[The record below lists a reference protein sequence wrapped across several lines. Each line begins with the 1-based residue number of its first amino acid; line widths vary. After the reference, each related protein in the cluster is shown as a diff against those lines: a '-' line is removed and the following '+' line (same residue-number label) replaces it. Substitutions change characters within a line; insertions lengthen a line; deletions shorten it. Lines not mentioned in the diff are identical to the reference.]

1 MSFRIRTFI
10 PRLFA
15 FALLWAIFALLP
27 SDAWGKMHVQ
37 FRVQAPQTGVQPPA
51 AAQSQAPAAAQSQ
64 APAAAQSQAPA
75 AAQSQPPAAAQS
87 QAQTLSIT
95 FRYVPDQVFA
105 ERAFLPGSFNGW
117 GAPYKANTSS
127 CIREDH
133 ASAMSFVRF
142 DRYWRYAIPLE
153 IGETYE
159 YKVQVHRDIAGADCV
174 WLTDPLNPRSNPANN
189 NNSALTVTDPMIFQ
203 PAQEAD
209 NGAFSAG
216 LFSTQAFASIVYH
229 INGVEYADGLD
240 HYDADTGVFRV
251 APARRIPPGAQFR
264 IEAADQAGR
273 RVEAEIGRILAPVEW
288 VGPSFSTVKAEASLR
303 ARVAG
308 LDGAI
313 DPNITQATLLR
324 GEEAVGI
331 VPVTDGEARA
341 APSLELGDNEFRLR
355 LDLDGQALI
364 SDPITV
370 TRRLHPLDIDPFDVS
385 VTGSGHAI
393 AISFTLSGDA
403 NIFFASAHLPAA
415 PASPGDSV
423 FVAVRTEFPAPP
435 DPFDDAGVTWT
446 SESSDHKTLV
456 VHGAADGP
464 GEAYFNLLFSR
475 SDYPGET
482 FRRRVAAII
491 EEDGVAREMR
501 YEETASWV
509 RNAVVYEIFPF
520 SFGPAAFGA
529 LANPGGRLRDVTR
542 ELDYIADMGFNAIWF
557 MPIMHNQVMDQISGG
572 YNIIDFYR
580 VDPRLGTNADFK
592 ALVQRAHEL
601 GIRIIMDITPSHVSP
616 AHPWVASLRNG
627 GPYGSYLQTEPSP
640 HNLGR
645 DNRGANLPEALQPGA
660 GYYKYQGFGDL
671 ANLDWNNDD
680 LQAEMLDALAFW
692 VNEFDIDGWRLDVYW
707 GPWRR
712 YGPERFG
719 RPLRTLMK
727 RLKPDA
733 WLLGEIVGTGAG
745 TEVYYADALH
755 GDRFEGGIDAGY
767 DWPFYHNVV
776 RGGYGR
782 IAAYDRYARNNDFY
796 PGPNARYFRFLENH
810 DEPRIAALHASNLDR
825 LFPLAG
831 FLLTT
836 TGVPM
841 VYQGQEVAFRAG
853 SDPRRAPVH
862 WETPRNREFARH
874 YQRLAHA
881 RARFPAF
888 GSQALR
894 TLTTRGAYGYVR
906 PREDENAVVLVN
918 FSSAARTLT
927 VDPGPHVETSASGP
941 IPYYDIFADTLRSY
955 AGAFEV
961 TVPPYGT
968 VIYITSTD
976 PGFEMPA
983 LPPLPYGAVYVAA
996 GREELPGFVK
1006 LSRNYPNPFN
1016 PETIIEYTLPRTES
1030 VRLVVY
1036 DLLGRE
1042 VARLVD
1048 GVQPAGRH
1056 RVRFQARELSSGT
1069 YVYRLETAGEQHM
1082 QTMIL
1087 AK

>member
-1 MSFRIRTFI
+1 MHVRTHASI
-10 PRLFA
+10 LRLLA
-15 FALLWAIFALLP
+15 FALIWAGSALY
-27 SDAWGKMHVQ
+27 STDARGKMQVYAQRQH
-37 FRVQAPQTGVQPPA
+37 PQTGIQPRIESPPPTGIRSPSA
-51 AAQSQAPAAAQSQ
+51 AAQL
-64 APAAAQSQAPA
+64 
-75 AAQSQPPAAAQS
+75 QPKPQP
-87 QAQTLSIT
+87 QTLSIA
-95 FRYVPDQVFA
+95 FRYIPDQIFA
-105 ERAFLPGSFNGW
+105 ERAFLPGVFNGW
-117 GAPYKANTSS
+117 GAPYRAGSS
-127 CIREDH
+127 CIQEGH

-142 DRYWRYAIPLE
+142 DRYWLYEIPLE

-159 YKVQVHRDIAGADCV
+159 YKVQVHQDIAGNECT
-174 WLTDPLNPRSNPANN
+174 WLTDPLNPRSNPADN
-189 NNSALTVTDPMIFQ
+189 NNSVLTVADPMIFQ
-203 PAQEAD
+203 PAQEVD
-209 NGAFSAG
+209 RGAFSAG
-216 LFSTQAFASIVYH
+216 LFSTQAFASIAYH
-229 INGVEYADGLD
+229 INGVEYTDGLD
-240 HYDADTGVFRV
+240 HYDPVTGIFRV
-251 APARRIPPGAQFR
+251 EPARRIPPGAQFR

-288 VGPSFSTVKAEASLR
+288 VEPSFSTVKEEASLR
-303 ARVAG
+303 ARVTG

-324 GEEAVGI
+324 GGEEVGV
-331 VPVTDGEARA
+331 VPVTDGEALVM
-341 APSLELGDNEFRLR
+341 PSLRLGDNDFRLR

-385 VTGSGHAI
+385 VTGAAHAVE
-393 AISFTLSGDA
+393 ISLTLSG
-403 NIFFASAHLPAA
+403 NIDTISLASED
-415 PASPGDSV
+415 SPGVPAPPANATIVSV
-423 FVAVRTEFPAPP
+423 DLAFPVPP
-435 DPFDDAGVTWT
+435 DPFDTADVTWT
-446 SESSDHKTLV
+446 GQSSDRTTLV
-456 VHGAADGP
+456 LRGMADGP
-464 GEAYFNLLFSR
+464 GEAYFNLFFRR

-482 FRRRVAAII
+482 FRRRVAVMV
-491 EEDGVAREMR
+491 EEDGSAREMR

-509 RNAVVYEIFPF
+509 HQAVVYEIFPF
-520 SFGPAAFGA
+520 SFGPSAFGT
-529 LANPGGRLRDVTR
+529 LANPGSRLRDIAR
-542 ELDYIADMGFNAIWF
+542 ELDYIAAMGFNAIWF
-557 MPIMHNQVMDQISGG
+557 MPIMHNQVMNQVSGG

-627 GPYGSYLQTEPSP
+627 GPYASYLQTQPSP
-640 HNLGR
+640 HALGR
-645 DNRGANLPEALQPGA
+645 DNRGANLPETLQPGA

-680 LQAEMLDALAFW
+680 LQAAMLDVLTFW

-755 GDRFEGGIDAGY
+755 GNRFEGGIDAGY
-767 DWPFYHNVV
+767 DWPFYHNAI

-782 IAAYDRYARNNDFY
+782 IATYDQYAHNNDFY

-810 DEPRIAALHASNLDR
+810 DEPRIAALHASSPDR

-836 TGVPM
+836 TGIPM

-853 SDPRRAPVH
+853 SDPRRAPVN
-862 WETPRNREFARH
+862 WNTPRNREFARH

-906 PREDENAVVLVN
+906 PREDENAVALVN
-918 FSSAARTLT
+918 FSSAPRTVT
-927 VDPGPHVETSASGP
+927 VDPGPFLEMSASGP
-941 IPYYDIFADTLRSY
+941 VPYYDIFADTLASY

-961 TVPPYGT
+961 TVPPYET
-968 VIYITSTD
+968 VIYITSTN
-976 PGFEMPA
+976 PGFEAPA
-983 LPPLPYGAVYVAA
+983 LPPLPYGAVYTAA
-996 GREELPGFVK
+996 EREELPGFVK

-1016 PETIIEYTLPRTES
+1016 PETTIEYTLPQAES

-1036 DLLGRE
+1036 DVLGRE

-1056 RVRFQARELSSGT
+1056 SVRFSGGELSSGT
-1069 YVYRLETAGEQHM
+1069 YVYRLETTGERHV

>member
-1 MSFRIRTFI
+1 MRRLLRLLSLCSPILALAWAGPGPHVASAQDPSQTRARTE
-10 PRLFA
+10 A
-15 FALLWAIFALLP
+15 
-27 SDAWGKMHVQ
+27 
-37 FRVQAPQTGVQPPA
+37 QT
-51 AAQSQAPAAAQSQ
+51 
-64 APAAAQSQAPA
+64 
-75 AAQSQPPAAAQS
+75 
-87 QAQTLSIT
+87 QAQTLPVT
-95 FRYVPDQVFA
+95 FRYVPDDVFA
-105 ERAFLPGSFNGW
+105 ERAFLPGVFNGW
-117 GAPYKANTSS
+117 GAPYRAGSS
-127 CIREDH
+127 CIEEGH

-159 YKVQVHRDIAGADCV
+159 YKVQVHRDIAGNDCV
-174 WLTDPLNPRSNPANN
+174 WLTDPLNPRSNPADN
-189 NNSALTVTDPMIFQ
+189 NNSVLTVTDPMIFQ
-203 PAQEAD
+203 PAQEID

-216 LFSTQAFASIVYH
+216 LFSTQAFASIAYH

-240 HYDADTGVFRV
+240 YYDPDTGIFRV
-251 APARRIPPGAQFR
+251 EPARRIPPGAQFR
-264 IEAADQAGR
+264 IAATDQAGR
-273 RVEAEIGRILAPVEW
+273 RVEAEIGRVLAPVEW
-288 VGPSFSTVKAEASLR
+288 VGPSFSTVKEQASLR
-303 ARVAG
+303 ARVTG

-313 DPNITQATLLR
+313 DPNITQVTLLR
-324 GEEAVGI
+324 GGEEVGM
-331 VPVTDGEARA
+331 VPVTDGEAHA
-341 APSLELGDNEFRLR
+341 MPSLELGANEFQLR
-355 LDLDGQALI
+355 LDLDGQSLV

-370 TRRLHPLDIDPFDVS
+370 TRRLHPLDIDVFDVS
-385 VTGSGHAI
+385 VTGSVEI
-393 AISFTLSGDA
+393 VFTLSGSSEKVFLAFADA
-403 NIFFASAHLPAA
+403 PGAPVAS
-415 PASPGDSV
+415 GDSV
-423 FVAVRTEFPAPP
+423 IVSVELVFPAPS
-435 DPFDDAGVTWT
+435 DPFDTADVTWVGT
-446 SESSDHKTLV
+446 GNVPGGFSV
-456 VHGAADGP
+456 IGVANGP
-464 GEAYFNLLFSR
+464 GEAYFNLFFRR
-475 SDYPGET
+475 SDYPGEV
-482 FRRRVAAII
+482 FRRRVAVVI
-491 EEDGVAREMR
+491 EEDGTARQMR

-520 SFGPAAFGA
+520 SFGPEASGTS
-529 LANPGGRLRDVTR
+529 ANPGSRLREIAG
-542 ELDYIADMGFNAIWF
+542 ELDYIAQMGFNAIWF
-557 MPIMHNQVMDQISGG
+557 MPIMHNQVMDQVSGG

-580 VDPRLGTNADFK
+580 VDPRLGANADFK
-592 ALVQRAHEL
+592 ALVARAHEL

-627 GPYGSYLQTEPSP
+627 GPYGDYLQTEPSS
-640 HNLGR
+640 HSLGL
-645 DNRGANLPEALQPGA
+645 DNRGANLTEVRQPGG

-671 ANLDWNNDD
+671 ANLDWNDDD

-719 RPLRTLMK
+719 RPIRTLMK

-733 WLLGEIVGTGAG
+733 WLLGEIVGTGPG

-755 GDRFEGGIDAGY
+755 GTRFEGGIDAGY
-767 DWPFYHNVV
+767 DWPFYHNAV

-782 IAAYDRYARNNDFY
+782 LAEYDRYARNNDFY

-810 DEPRIAALHASNLDR
+810 DEPRIAALYASSLDR

-831 FLLTT
+831 FLLTA

-841 VYQGQEVAFRAG
+841 VYQGQEVAFRGG
-853 SDPRRAPVH
+853 SDPRRAPVN
-862 WETPRNREFARH
+862 WNTARNREFARH

-906 PREDENAVVLVN
+906 PREDENALVLVN
-918 FSSAARTLT
+918 FSSVARTIT
-927 VDPGPHVETSASGP
+927 VDPGPHVEMSAPGP
-941 IPYYDIFADTLRSY
+941 IPYYDIFADTLASH

-961 TVPPYGT
+961 TVPPYET

-976 PGFEMPA
+976 PGFEIPA
-983 LPPLPYGAVYVAA
+983 LPALPYGAVYTSV
-996 GREELPGFVK
+996 GREELPGSVK

-1016 PETIIEYTLPRTES
+1016 PETIIEYTLPRAES

-1048 GVQPAGRH
+1048 GLQPAGRH
-1056 RVRFQARELSSGT
+1056 RVRFAAGELSSGA
-1069 YVYRLETAGEQHM
+1069 YVYRLETAGERRV

-1087 AK
+1087 AR